1 MCIDQHGST
10 RFMECSLPPM
20 YIADFD
26 AFYQQ
31 AEELFRARP
40 LDTRYCIKYRNC
52 DGKLVLKVTD
62 NRTCLQ
68 YKTDQQADLKKL
80 ERLNNLF
87 LALTSKGDA
96 TADHHNLLVASCCAD
111 LYGHLYAA
119 TSISM
124 RLFHWQLV
132 STVSHKSSASINR
145 VQLVV
150 RSVKMMWQ
158 GRTTRRLHLSSTMSA
173 MQQLQKRRKV
183 DEKGDPGWG
192 P

>member
-1 MCIDQHGST
+1 
-10 RFMECSLPPM
+10 M

-96 TADHHNLLVASCCAD
+96 TAGQPLVP
-111 LYGHLYAA
+111 
-119 TSISM
+119 T
-124 RLFHWQLV
+124 
-132 STVSHKSSASINR
+132 
-145 VQLVV
+145 
-150 RSVKMMWQ
+150 
-158 GRTTRRLHLSSTMSA
+158 
-173 MQQLQKRRKV
+173 KV
-183 DEKGDPGWG
+183 
-192 P
+192 